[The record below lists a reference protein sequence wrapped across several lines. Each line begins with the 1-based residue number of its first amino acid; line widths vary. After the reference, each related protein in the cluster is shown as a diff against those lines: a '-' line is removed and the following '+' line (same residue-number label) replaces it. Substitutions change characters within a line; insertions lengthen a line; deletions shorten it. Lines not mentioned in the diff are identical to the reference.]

1 MRVPKWTP
9 KKKRSYKPLN
19 FLEEGNRNHAD
30 DSLYILNQT
39 AAKPTVEIEAIVDS
53 GAVNSVTPKGLFKAE
68 VKPSPMSKTGRCYR
82 GPDGSPIPKSGQQEV
97 AFATDD
103 GQRCGLTMQVADV
116 ERPLIAVS
124 HLSEA
129 GNDVTLGKRGGKIVN
144 LKTGKTT
151 NIERKGNLYVLKMLL
166 PVEHVK
172 TKVSAS
178 VFPRPGR

>member
-1 MRVPKWTP
+1 M
-9 KKKRSYKPLN
+9 N
-19 FLEEGNRNHAD
+19 FLKEDDRDRAD
-30 DSLYILNQT
+30 DCLNVLNQA
-39 AAKPTVEIEAIVDS
+39 AAKPMVEVEAIVDS

-68 VKPSPMSKTGRCYR
+68 LKPSPMSRAGKRYR
-82 GPDGSPIPKSGQQEV
+82 GPDGSPIPNLGQQDI
-97 AFATDD
+97 AFVTDD

-129 GNDVTLGKRGGKIVN
+129 GNDVMLGKRGGKIVN
-144 LKTGKTT
+144 LKTGQTT

-166 PVEHVK
+166 PAEHVK
-172 TKVSAS
+172 AKDNAS